1 MRCSSPVVLR
11 RCCLALAVLASACIA
26 DPHVVLHEDDP
37 TGGGRAVPVSG
48 DDDDAMVLVPAKV
61 IAAPGSLAPNAP
73 GNGDDDDKGGKKGKP
88 KDAGAPEPS
97 DDPPAPSASETTV
110 PAFWLDVREVS
121 AAAYGAC
128 VRAGACSAPAADDGC
143 TLAAALGT
151 HPINCVTLEHARA
164 FCVWRGKRL
173 PKNDEWT
180 AASAG
185 STGRPYAWGIDP
197 PSSERL
203 NACGAECGAP
213 SMFPSSDGWARTAPR
228 GSFPLGQSP
237 DGVLDLAGNVA
248 EWVDLG
254 GASVVRGGSYEDADP
269 AAVGATSV
277 RAVAPGGASP
287 VIGFRCAK
295 DG

>member
-1 MRCSSPVVLR
+1 MLR

-26 DPHVVLHEDDP
+26 DPHVVLHEDDA

-48 DDDDAMVLVPAKV
+48 DDDDAMVLVPATV

-128 VRAGACSAPAADDGC
+128 VRAGACRAPAADDGC

-173 PKNDEWT
+173 PRNEEWT

-254 GASVVRGGSYEDADP
+254 GASVVRGGSYEDVDP